1 MEFQQTGLPDT
12 PLFRHAFKIGWRCF
26 RARFASNDNGMT
38 VADMDAAALYRR
50 GPVAVAR
57 LIMAHGGEDRRLA
70 AAASLAGPAVFSA
83 KPCAEASDGVK
94 DFAKELRAIEHES
107 TDRLIELMPALSLDV
122 RLFLQ
127 ASAIRYLDTLAFQ
140 AFDVPHRP
148 SVTEEFASFSDAVR
162 LFGAARGETDDFGL
176 DTRFEVAVLKARM
189 SPGIDG
195 AVHRRAGA
203 Y

>member
-12 PLFRHAFKIGWRCF
+12 PLFRQAFKIGWRRF
-26 RARFASNDNGMT
+26 RAQFASNDNGMT
-38 VADMDAAALYRR
+38 VAGMDATALYRQ

-83 KPCAEASDGVK
+83 RPCADASDRVK
-94 DFAKELRAIEHES
+94 AFAQELQAIEDES

-140 AFDVPHRP
+140 AFELPHRP
-148 SVTEEFASFSDAVR
+148 SVTEEFTSFSDAVR

-195 AVHRRAGA
+195 AVRKRAGA
-203 Y
+203 F